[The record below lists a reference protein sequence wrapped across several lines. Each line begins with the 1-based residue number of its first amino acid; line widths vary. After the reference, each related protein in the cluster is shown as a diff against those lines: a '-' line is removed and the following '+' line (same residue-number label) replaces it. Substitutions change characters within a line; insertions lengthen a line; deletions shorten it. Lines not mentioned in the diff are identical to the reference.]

1 MVNNNGLEIVKM
13 EGKKKKSYRTRDS
26 RSVNIGT
33 ELRKATETDIQKNE
47 MQHNQLIM
55 LVQISSHSLHN
66 SF

>member
-55 LVQISSHSLHN
+55 LVQN
-66 SF
+66 QQSFIT